1 MFSGIGY
8 GIILRY
14 VNECV
19 FTSDFYIGMITL
31 ASVQWWEVEMAWH
44 IIIFLPG
51 LHTEFLT
58 RKSARETNPDIE
70 MARAVA
76 GMAGHVLLTIL
87 RKSTSKN
94 TKNG

>member
-1 MFSGIGY
+1 MVPYRTICIVRYDMVGTYCTIPTFSW
-8 GIILRY
+8 R
-14 VNECV
+14 
-19 FTSDFYIGMITL
+19 
-31 ASVQWWEVEMAWH
+31 

-76 GMAGHVLLTIL
+76 GMAGHVHIVLDIDI
-87 RKSTSKN
+87 
-94 TKNG
+94 